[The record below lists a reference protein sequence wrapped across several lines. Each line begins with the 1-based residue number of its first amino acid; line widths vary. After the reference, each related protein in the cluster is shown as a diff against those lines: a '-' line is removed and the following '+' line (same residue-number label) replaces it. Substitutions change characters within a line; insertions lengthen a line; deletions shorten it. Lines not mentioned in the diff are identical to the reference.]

1 MMVVPVP
8 LVKEIPVALERE
20 IQHMVIQPVA
30 VAVQVQL
37 AQMLRLHKQALV
49 VLEKFLQSQEIHMA
63 VAAAEDATVEDHL
76 EVA

>member
-1 MMVVPVP
+1 MVVPVP

-20 IQHMVIQPVA
+20 IRHMVFQPVA

-37 AQMLRLHKQALV
+37 AQMLLLHKQARV
-49 VLEKFLQSQEIHMA
+49 VLEKFLQLQAIRMA
-63 VAAAEDATVEDHL
+63 VAVAVGATVEDHL